1 MFENMNAD
9 VMLKMKKYG
18 YLSFWAIMVPLVP
31 FSAYVGVESG
41 TQDYWAWF
49 MYVFI
54 FGVIPVLDYLI
65 GKDPTNPS
73 EDVQVPTMSE
83 ERFYRVS
90 AIALS
95 LIHI

>member
-41 TQDYWAWF
+41 TQGYWAW
-49 MYVFI
+49 
-54 FGVIPVLDYLI
+54 LL
-65 GKDPTNPS
+65 
-73 EDVQVPTMSE
+73 
-83 ERFYRVS
+83 
-90 AIALS
+90 
-95 LIHI
+95 